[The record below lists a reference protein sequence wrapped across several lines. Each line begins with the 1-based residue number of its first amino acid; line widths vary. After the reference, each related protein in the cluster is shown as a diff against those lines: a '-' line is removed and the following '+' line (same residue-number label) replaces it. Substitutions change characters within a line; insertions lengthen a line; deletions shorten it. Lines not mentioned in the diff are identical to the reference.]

1 MTVEEKIRTMIG
13 QLEVALEEIEYGRE
27 YFKKEKKMKD
37 EVKEL
42 NKEDGNRN
50 YIEEEFYQQN
60 RIPNITLIRENLKGV
75 GRFALIVAS
84 SIANPSKYY
93 NNSTFIKGETK

>member
-27 YFKKEKKMKD
+27 YFKKEKKMKV
-37 EVKEL
+37 EAKEFDRE
-42 NKEDGNRN
+42 NANYVED
-50 YIEEEFYQQN
+50 EFYQQN
-60 RIPNITLIRENLKGV
+60 RTPNVTLIRENLKGV
-75 GRFALIVAS
+75 GRFAPIVAS

-93 NNSTFIKGETK
+93 NNSTFIKGDTK